1 MESCRQKYPG
11 LVILEPKFVFLTA
24 FKTKSF
30 VKMLNDMGVEE
41 CFEKPIQIEQLRYL
55 TESIEE

>member
-1 MESCRQKYPG
+1 MKSCREKYPG

-41 CFEKPIQIEQLRYL
+41 CFEKPIQI
-55 TESIEE
+55 